1 MMQQPSH
8 PPHIAAGGAQNI
20 SSHPGAVAQYQL
32 APHPGVAQPT
42 SAASTQETV
51 SAPEPNSPNPSDD
64 PGSKRSRKRK
74 SPADGATEEEEERA
88 NRSPPAPAAHH
99 EQPPHPHTT
108 AAPQPTPEQV
118 AAQQQAA
125 AAAHHAQQHHQPPPP
140 PPHHQLPPLGHPQHP
155 QGQHMHP
162 SFHFHPHQVPP
173 GYVPVMPVPMGAP
186 GVPGAPQN
194 ASQSDTPQDHHSPG
208 STGASGGRPLNTSK
222 RAEQNRKA
230 QRAFRERRDAHV
242 KALESRSQ
250 LLDAALASVEE
261 ANRRWEE
268 SRQLCETLRMENA
281 QLRAALQ
288 AYQQAGAA
296 ITQMQQ
302 IAQTQQQMQQQQQPS
317 GQTEASAASTSEA
330 TPEKDANAEAQ
341 SASS

>member
-8 PPHIAAGGAQNI
+8 PPHIPATGTPSI
-20 SSHPGAVAQYQL
+20 PPHPGAVPQYQL
-32 APHPGVAQPT
+32 APHPGVQQPA
-42 SAASTQETV
+42 SAVSTQETV
-51 SAPEPNSPNPSDD
+51 AAPEPNSPNPADD
-64 PGSKRSRKRK
+64 PGPRRSSRKRK

-88 NRSPPAPAAHH
+88 NRSPPAPAAQH

-125 AAAHHAQQHHQPPPP
+125 AAAHHAQQHHQHPPP

-155 QGQHMHP
+155 QGQHLHP

-173 GYVPVMPVPMGAP
+173 GYVPVMPVPMGGG
-186 GVPGAPQN
+186 GVGGPPPPPPHPEPLEGN
-194 ASQSDTPQDHHSPG
+194 SPP
-208 STGASGGRPLNTSK
+208 TASGGRPLNTSK

-302 IAQTQQQMQQQQQPS
+302 IAQSHQLQQQQQPT
-317 GQTEASAASTSEA
+317 GQPDASAASSSES
-330 TPEKDANAEAQ
+330 TPEKDAPTEAQ
-341 SASS
+341 AASS

>member
-1 MMQQPSH
+1 
-8 PPHIAAGGAQNI
+8 
-20 SSHPGAVAQYQL
+20 
-32 APHPGVAQPT
+32 
-42 SAASTQETV
+42 
-51 SAPEPNSPNPSDD
+51 
-64 PGSKRSRKRK
+64 
-74 SPADGATEEEEERA
+74 
-88 NRSPPAPAAHH
+88 
-99 EQPPHPHTT
+99 
-108 AAPQPTPEQV
+108 
-118 AAQQQAA
+118 
-125 AAAHHAQQHHQPPPP
+125 
-140 PPHHQLPPLGHPQHP
+140 
-155 QGQHMHP
+155 MHP

-173 GYVPVMPVPMGAP
+173 GYVPVMPVPMGTP
-186 GVPGAPQN
+186 GVPGAPQPS
-194 ASQSDTPQDHHSPG
+194 SQPEPQPSSPG
-208 STGASGGRPLNTSK
+208 GTASGGRPLNTSK

-268 SRQLCETLRMENA
+268 SRQMCETLRMENA

-317 GQTEASAASTSEA
+317 GQAEASVASTSEA
-330 TPEKDANAEAQ
+330 TPEKDTAAEAQ
-341 SASS
+341 PASS